1 MTKRGS
7 RGASGSGL
15 PIRVRGAL
23 AGAAPGAGDSG
34 VPGKGGEAPRAAGG
48 GKTSLRRPR
57 GPAGAPGKY
66 GNQRIDYQGMTFDSK
81 REFARYLERALH
93 EKVGQI
99 SELRRQ
105 VAFELA
111 PAVVIQGRKRPALRY
126 VADFVYR
133 EAGAAALTIEDV
145 KGAVT
150 DVYRIKRHLMAVLGF
165 EIKETR

>member
-1 MTKRGS
+1 
-7 RGASGSGL
+7 
-15 PIRVRGAL
+15 
-23 AGAAPGAGDSG
+23 
-34 VPGKGGEAPRAAGG
+34 
-48 GKTSLRRPR
+48 
-57 GPAGAPGKY
+57 
-66 GNQRIDYQGMTFDSK
+66 MTFDSK
-81 REFARYLERALH
+81 REFARYLELALH

-165 EIKETR
+165 EIKETK